1 MKTTKIKF
9 RRLPW
14 DKVKIITTATKVT
27 EGGAKTTP
35 TACAL
40 ALRVN
45 GKWGTEASLLP
56 RGASVP
62 TYRCVG
68 GSAPAA
74 AWRNMCQY
82 YADLAER
89 NLARCGELL
98 NVYRGELHAAHIC
111 RIQAASAK
119 YAASLAKWRKDA
131 EDYASLV
138 KEVATS
144 KRQERER
151 KEAEIVRNGSSAYVD
166 DAAEK
171 ATLRYIKIEERV
183 NKREAAKAA
192 NAVKAA

>member
-1 MKTTKIKF
+1 MKTKKIKF
-9 RRLPW
+9 HRLPY

-68 GSAPAA
+68 GYAPAA
-74 AWRNMCQY
+74 AWRDMCQY
-82 YADLAER
+82 FADIAER

-98 NVYRGELHAAHIC
+98 NVYNGEIHAAHIR
-111 RIQAASAK
+111 RIQAASAR
-119 YAASLAKWRKDA
+119 YAASLAKWRKDT

-138 KEVATS
+138 KGVAAS
-144 KRQERER
+144 KRQEREA
-151 KEAEIVRNGSSAYVD
+151 KEAEIVRKGSAAYVD
-166 DAAEK
+166 EAAEK
-171 ATLRYIKIEERV
+171 ASERYIKIEERV
-183 NKREAAKAA
+183 NNREAAKAA